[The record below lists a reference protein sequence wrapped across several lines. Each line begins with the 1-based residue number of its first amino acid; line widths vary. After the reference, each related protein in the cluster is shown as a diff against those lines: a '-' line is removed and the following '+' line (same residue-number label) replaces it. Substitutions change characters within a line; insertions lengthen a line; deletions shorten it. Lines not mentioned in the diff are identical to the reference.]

1 MIKGTKPLSVIIAL
15 FLVFALSGCGQKS
28 SPTVSTKSQK
38 VTVDDPTYKSL
49 DEYKKADADKTS
61 AAAKAPTAEPENETE
76 NKQTQTDDGNS
87 TGYCANTNT
96 KKFHRMECSSVKK
109 MNPEN
114 MYKTDSREELINAGY
129 TPCSIC
135 DP

>member
-1 MIKGTKPLSVIIAL
+1 MINEIRYISVIIAL
-15 FLVFALSGCGQKS
+15 FLVFTLSGCRQKS
-28 SPTVSTKSQK
+28 SATVEPKNQK
-38 VTVDDPTYKSL
+38 ITVNDPSYKSL
-49 DEYKKADADKTS
+49 DEYKKANADKIS
-61 AAAKAPTAEPENETE
+61 AAPKAPAAEPQKVTESKETPP
-76 NKQTQTDDGNS
+76 DDGES

-109 MNPEN
+109 MNPDN

-129 TPCSIC
+129 TPCSMC